1 MNKILDRLVLLFT
14 FFICISCQSEF
25 NAKQWN
31 LDETS
36 SDLHFTTLSTTWDE
50 GIPLGNA
57 TLGALVWEKDSML
70 RFSLDRID
78 LWDLRPTD
86 SLSGPNY
93 NFKWIKDHVRSGDY
107 APVQQ
112 KFDRPYDAL
121 PAPSK
126 IPGAAIEF
134 SLKNLGSPQSVH
146 LYLKNA
152 LCKLEWNNGTTLH
165 TFVHATRPVGW
176 FVFDNLDSKLEPV
189 LVPPAYG
196 HAEGKVI
203 KNAQAGADLEKL
215 GYKMGDVIQIPHRI
229 IYRQEGWDGFYY
241 DVVVEWMREGQ
252 RLYGLWS
259 ITSSLCNENGLEEIA
274 LAWEKGLVKEYA
286 SHLNYWNKFWS
297 QSSVQLPDSII
308 QKQYENELY
317 KLGSVARENSYPI
330 SLQAVWTA
338 DNGKLPPWK
347 GDFHH
352 DLNTELSYWPVYTGN
367 HLQEGLGYLNT
378 IWEQK
383 PTYEKYTK
391 EFFGVEGLNI
401 PGVATLD
408 GQPMGGW
415 CQYAMSQTVAAW
427 IAQHFYLHWRYSAD
441 RTFLEERAYPF
452 VKEVATFLENIS
464 SLNDEGKRTLEFST
478 SPEIFDNSLKAWFP
492 TMTNFD
498 LSLMKFLFQTADEL
512 AGELEFT
519 EEAAHWKEI
528 GNQLPDLDLDA
539 QKALTF
545 ASGFPYENSHR
556 HFSHAMAIYPLG
568 LLDWSNGKEDQR
580 IIKETIHKLDHYG
593 PAYWTGYSYSWLANL
608 KARAM
613 DGEGAV
619 KALSTFARCFC
630 LKNTFHANGDQ
641 SGTGK
646 STFTYRPFTL
656 EGNFAF
662 AAGVHEILLQSHTGI
677 IRVFPAVPRR
687 WKNVSFKNLRAEGA
701 FLVSA
706 EKKDG
711 KIASIRI
718 YSEKGGVA
726 KLCCDKDLKSSSE
739 TVTREGKI
747 IEVTMNPGECVEFT
761 RH

>member
-1 MNKILDRLVLLFT
+1 MNKIFNRTFLLFT
-14 FFICISCQSEF
+14 FIICISCRSEF
-25 NAKQWN
+25 DARQWN
-31 LDETS
+31 LDAEP
-36 SDLHFTTLSTTWDE
+36 SDLLFDKLSPTWDE

-57 TLGALVWEKDSML
+57 TLGALIWEKDSML

-93 NFKWIKDHVRSGDY
+93 KFAWIKDHVRNGDY
-107 APVQQ
+107 VPVQQ

-134 SLKNLGSPQSVH
+134 SLKELGSPESVH

-152 LCKLEWNNGTTLH
+152 LCKVEWNNGVTLH

-176 FVFDNLDSKLEPV
+176 FVFDHLDSKLEPV

-196 HAEGKVI
+196 RSEGNVV

-229 IYRQEGWDGFYY
+229 IYRQEGWNGFYY
-241 DVVVEWMREGQ
+241 DVVVEWMRDGQ

-259 ITSSLCNENGLEEIA
+259 ITSSLCDENALEEIA
-274 LAWEKGLVKEYA
+274 FAWEKGLIKEYA
-286 SHLNYWNKFWS
+286 SHLDYWNKFWS

-308 QKQYENELY
+308 QKQYENEMY
-317 KLGSVARENSYPI
+317 KLGSVARDNSYPI

-378 IWEQK
+378 VWNQK
-383 PTYEKYTK
+383 PVYKKYTN

-415 CQYAMSQTVAAW
+415 CQYAMSQTVSAW
-427 IAQHFYLHWRYSAD
+427 IAQHYYLHWKYSAD
-441 RTFLEERAYPF
+441 REFLQQRAYPF
-452 VKEVATFLENIS
+452 VREVATFLENIS
-464 SLNDEGKRTLEFST
+464 SINQDGKRVLEFST

-492 TMTNFD
+492 SMTNYD
-498 LSLMKFLFQTADEL
+498 LSLMKFLFKAADEL
-512 AGELEFT
+512 AGELGLT
-519 EEAAHWKEI
+519 DEAVHWREI
-528 GNQLPDLDLDA
+528 GGQLPDLDLDA

-545 ASGFPYENSHR
+545 AAGFPYENSHR
-556 HFSHAMAIYPLG
+556 HFSHAMSIYPLG
-568 LLDWSNGKEDQR
+568 IIDWSNGKEDQR
-580 IIKETIHKLDHYG
+580 IIKETIHKLDLYG
-593 PAYWTGYSYSWLANL
+593 PDYWTGYSYSWLANL
-608 KARAM
+608 KARAF
-613 DGEGAV
+613 DGEGAA
-619 KALSTFARCFC
+619 KALSIFARCFC

-646 STFTYRPFTL
+646 SQFTYRPFTL

-662 AAGVHEILLQSHTGI
+662 AAGVQEMLLQSHTGI
-677 IRVFPAVPRR
+677 IRVFPAVPRA
-687 WKNVSFKNLRAEGA
+687 WKDIAFNNLRAEGA

-706 EKKDG
+706 EKKSG
-711 KIASIRI
+711 KVTSIRI
-718 YSEKGGVA
+718 YSEKGGIA
-726 KLCCDKDLKSSSE
+726 KLYCDKNLKTSSE
-739 TVTREGKI
+739 TVKREGEI
-747 IEVTMNPGECVEFT
+747 VVITMKPGESIDFV
-761 RH
+761 RP